1 MAKAQPKLVLS
12 PSRDIPFDK
21 LILSQSNVRTI
32 KAGVSIEDLADD
44 IDRRGLLHGLNVRPH
59 RDAAGAE
66 TDLFEVPAGGRR
78 YRALEILVKRKRFAK
93 DGPVPCVVKA
103 TDDPVSAE
111 EDSLAEN
118 TFREPL
124 HPLDEFRAMKRLAD
138 KGQGEEEI
146 AAHFRV
152 TPAVVRQRLKLAS
165 VSPKLHEV
173 YAEGAMT
180 LDQLMAFSVNDD
192 HTRQEQVWELLTH
205 AHSKSPGF
213 IRQRMTENTVRAYDR
228 RALFVG
234 LDAYIAAGGSVM
246 RDLFEADDGGWLQ
259 DAALLDRLVADKFE
273 AEAQVLRERGWKW
286 VAVAVEFP
294 YGHNFEMSEIEA
306 LDGAPTEEQTTRV
319 AALRA
324 EVEAVEAEYGSL
336 NELPDEVVTRVEA
349 IEEELEALLH
359 PEPAYDP
366 AEMARAGV
374 FLSLDDEGTLEI
386 EAGFIRPD
394 DELAQTPDT
403 EEEDDD
409 GDGEGDDDTAATGP
423 AGAPGARS
431 EPAIQ
436 RTVITLGGRGAGAE
450 PEEDEGE
457 ILKPLPDRLVQELT
471 AHRTLALQ
479 DAFAQSPSVAFA
491 AVLHVMVLSTF
502 YGARWDSCLGLS
514 MHKAEFP
521 FQASGL
527 KDSASAKA
535 IEARRKRWDDRLPK
549 DEHDLWDAL
558 QQLDATDQAALFAF
572 CASNVVN
579 AVREFAPRYD
589 TGRITSGTVARRIA
603 HSDVLARAVGL
614 DMVGAGWIPTVDNYL
629 GRVTKAYVLKAVTEG
644 KGAQAASL
652 IDHLKKDHMA
662 REAERLLADAAWLPE
677 PLRTPVLEAVDPT
690 AETPVDA
697 VEPTDG
703 EGEALPEFL
712 AEDEARAGDPD
723 PAHAMAAE

>member
-1 MAKAQPKLVLS
+1 MAKAQPKLILS

-21 LILSQSNVRTI
+21 LILSQSNVRLV

-44 IDRRGLLHGLNVRPH
+44 VDRRGLLHGLNVRPYF
-59 RDAAGAE
+59 DSEGLE

-103 TDDPVSAE
+103 ANDPVSAE

-138 KGQGEEEI
+138 KGQGEEEV

-173 YAEGAMT
+173 YAEGGMT

-192 HTRQEQVWELLTH
+192 HTRQEQVWELLVH
-205 AHSKSPGF
+205 GFNKSAGF
-213 IRQRMTENTVRAYDR
+213 IRQRMTENTVRAFDR

-234 LDAYIAAGGSVM
+234 LDAYVAAGGAVM
-246 RDLFEADDGGWLQ
+246 RDLFEPDDGGWLQ
-259 DAALLDRLVADKFE
+259 DAALLDRLVAEKFE
-273 AEAQVLRERGWKW
+273 TEAQAYRAQGWKW

-294 YGHNFEMSEIEA
+294 YGHNYEMSEIEP
-306 LDGAPTEEQTTRV
+306 LDGTPTEAQTAQI

-324 EVEAVEAEYGSL
+324 DLEAIEAEYGSL
-336 NELPDEVVTRVEA
+336 NELPDEVATRLET
-349 IEEELEALLH
+349 IEQDLHALLN
-359 PEPAYDP
+359 PVPVYDP
-366 AEMARAGV
+366 IEMARAGV
-374 FLSLDDEGTLEI
+374 FLSLDEEGVLEV
-386 EAGFIRPD
+386 EAGFVRAE
-394 DELAQTPDT
+394 DEPVETP
-403 EEEDDD
+403 EEE
-409 GDGEGDDDTAATGP
+409 DGEGDGDDAEAEVDPDALEGDRP
-423 AGAPGARS
+423 A
-431 EPAIQ
+431 PAVQ
-436 RTVITLGGRGAGAE
+436 RAVITLGGRGAAAE
-450 PEEDEGE
+450 PDEEESE

-502 YGARWDSCLGLS
+502 YGSRWDSCLGLS

-549 DEHDLWDAL
+549 DEHELWDAL
-558 QQLDATDQAALFAF
+558 QELDAADQAALFAF
-572 CASNVVN
+572 CASSVVN

-614 DMVGAGWIPTVDNYL
+614 DMVGAGWTPTVDNYL
-629 GRVTKAYVLKAVTEG
+629 GRVTKAYVLKAVAEG

-662 REAERLLADAAWLPE
+662 REAERLLADAGWLPE
-677 PLRTPVLEAVDPT
+677 PLRTPALETVDPT
-690 AETPVDA
+690 AEVPADA
-697 VEPTDG
+697 VEPNDG
-703 EGEALPEFL
+703 DGEALPEFL
-712 AEDEARAGDPD
+712 AEDEAPAGDPD